1 MLLALDLVRRSVHLK
16 SYPHGLARGAHTEEL
31 SAAISIKA
39 QVHRKD
45 SNFDRLTSLMESP
58 KAEQLS
64 FSGARATQ
72 QSRGG
77 MLFLALTLFLPTAIV
92 VSNFVIGILTP
103 ITWSPE
109 DDLSLI
115 DSVWRLVQGQH
126 LGADFHDPR
135 GFGLFQVAAMVWH
148 LVGPHYY
155 VLPAAAALFAL
166 AIVFCAYVVATRRLR
181 DVAGL
186 AALFCI
192 TVAFA
197 ASAPS
202 NYGKSAEFG
211 MALIY
216 DRLLVSGLLVL
227 FVQSFVNDLDVRQE
241 GAYIDLCCVA
251 FLLNIL
257 FLIKISGLVLG
268 LAIVAGG
275 FFVIGRLV
283 QGLAAFSLILVLLSA
298 MITIDFTI
306 TGTNLSPVI
315 QEYKLAA
322 QAKMESYSV
331 IDGLWFASRL
341 AVFGAVVLM
350 VLYAISRPHWE
361 SKGRLWRCLLII
373 AFFWVCQVALNMSNY
388 YDDHSAA
395 VIYLAPAAAVAIVI
409 STDASATTI
418 FWGRLLSRFHARRL
432 NEIEIPAR
440 EGIPML
446 FFALIIAPA
455 LLTSLRAVKLD
466 YSILSGTVKPIS
478 VTANK
483 GIKFEILPKYS
494 YNIHLA
500 LSFNRAIQAIENLG
514 ATGDKIANLDFIN
527 PFPALFL
534 APAPKGISVWW
545 DFNKHHRNVPIG
557 YRLNWQEIIGDACIV
572 TEEDNPDWRAE
583 HTGPLVDVVQPHL
596 TSQFILVY
604 QDELWKIWKKRN
616 GCDENGQ

>member
-1 MLLALDLVRRSVHLK
+1 
-16 SYPHGLARGAHTEEL
+16 
-31 SAAISIKA
+31 
-39 QVHRKD
+39 
-45 SNFDRLTSLMESP
+45 MESP

-64 FSGARATQ
+64 FSAAPAPQ

-77 MLFLALTLFLPTAIV
+77 ILFLALTLFLPTAIV
-92 VSNFVIGILTP
+92 VINFVIGILTP

-115 DSVWRLVQGQH
+115 DPVWRLVEGQH
-126 LGADFHDPR
+126 FGTDFHDPR
-135 GFGLFQVAAMVWH
+135 GFGLFQVAALVWH

-155 VLPAAAALFAL
+155 VIRVAAALFAL
-166 AIVFCAYVVATRRLR
+166 AIAFCAYVVATRRLR
-181 DVAGL
+181 DMAALAG
-186 AALFCI
+186 LFCI

-202 NYGKSAEFG
+202 IYGKSAEFG
-211 MALIY
+211 MALVY

-227 FVQSFVNDLDVRQE
+227 FVQSFANDVDLRQE
-241 GAYIDLCCVA
+241 GAYIDLCCAA

-257 FLIKISGLVLG
+257 FLTKISGLFLG
-268 LAIVAGG
+268 LTIVAGG
-275 FFVIGRLV
+275 FFVFGRLV
-283 QGLAAFSLILVLLSA
+283 QGLAGFSLILVFLGA
-298 MITIDFTI
+298 MIAIDFII
-306 TGTNLSPVI
+306 TGTNLYPVI
-315 QEYKLAA
+315 QEYRLAA
-322 QAKMESYSV
+322 QAKMESYSI
-331 IDGLWFASRL
+331 IDGIWFASRL

-350 VLYAISRPHWE
+350 VLYAISRPDRE
-361 SKGRLWRCLLII
+361 SKGRLRRCLLII

-395 VIYLAPAAAVAIVI
+395 VIYLAPAAAVAIVT
-409 STDASATTI
+409 STDTSAAMV

-440 EGIPML
+440 EGIPLL

-455 LLTSLRAVKLD
+455 LLASLTALKLD
-466 YSILSGTVKPIS
+466 YSILSGAVKPIS

-483 GIKFEILPKYS
+483 GIKFAILPKYS
-494 YNIHLA
+494 YNTHLA

-514 ATGDKIANLDFIN
+514 ATGNKIANLDFMN

-557 YRLNWQEIIGDACIV
+557 YELSWQEIIGDACIV
-572 TEEDNPDWRAE
+572 TEEDNPDLRAE
-583 HTGPLVDVVQPHL
+583 HTGPLVDVVRPHL
-596 TSQFILVY
+596 ISEFVLVY
-604 QDELWKIWKKRN
+604 QDEFWKIWKKGN